1 MSGIHPSLHKMT
13 RLWAV
18 IFLLTWMVGVMLLI
32 IAPFLRDLMP
42 PGWPTW
48 PVSLA
53 GGYVMIISPILFV
66 VMIRRYRR
74 ASRVF
79 AQAQPQSRTVIAV
92 EKTRTGQRG
101 YYRVRL
107 AEGEHP
113 QELMRILI
121 PPRDPVVTVGQTVFL
136 YLDPPANQM
145 VALRTPSEQVVWVS
159 PVHV

>member
-18 IFLLTWMVGVMLLI
+18 SFLLTWIVGVMLLI
-32 IAPFLRDLMP
+32 VAPFSGDLMP

-48 PVSLA
+48 PISLT

-66 VMIRRYRR
+66 IMIRRYRR
-74 ASRVF
+74 ASWMLAHVN
-79 AQAQPQSRTVIAV
+79 PQSRMVVTV
-92 EKTRTGQRG
+92 EKIRTGQRG

-107 AEGEHP
+107 AEGEQP
-113 QELMRILI
+113 QEILRILI

-136 YLDPPANQM
+136 YLDPTANQM
-145 VALRTPSEQVVWVS
+145 AALQTPSGQVVWVS
-159 PVHV
+159 PVHF